1 MPLTFLVFNLWVLGL
16 WCLMPLST
24 IFQIY
29 CGSQFYW
36 WRKPEY
42 SKKNTDLPQ
51 VTDKLYHIILPE
63 WGLNSQR

>member
-1 MPLTFLVFNLWVLGL
+1 MSDEKILHFQIRKLLQMETLLIDKHRGLGL

-36 WRKPEY
+36 WRKPQTCY
-42 SKKNTDLPQ
+42 KSLT
-51 VTDKLYHIILPE
+51 
-63 WGLNSQR
+63 NSIK